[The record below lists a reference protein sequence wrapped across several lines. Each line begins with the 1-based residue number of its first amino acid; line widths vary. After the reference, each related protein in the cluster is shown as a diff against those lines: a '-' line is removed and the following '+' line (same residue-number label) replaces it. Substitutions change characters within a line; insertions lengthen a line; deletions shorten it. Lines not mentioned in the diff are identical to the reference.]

1 MRFLGEFWAF
11 MRARKKYVLFPV
23 LIATVALAG
32 LVLAAEGSAL
42 APFLY
47 TLF

>member
-1 MRFLGEFWAF
+1 MSFLTEFWAF

-23 LIATVALAG
+23 LIATVVLAG
-32 LVLAAEGSAL
+32 LIVAAQSSAL

-47 TLF
+47 ALF